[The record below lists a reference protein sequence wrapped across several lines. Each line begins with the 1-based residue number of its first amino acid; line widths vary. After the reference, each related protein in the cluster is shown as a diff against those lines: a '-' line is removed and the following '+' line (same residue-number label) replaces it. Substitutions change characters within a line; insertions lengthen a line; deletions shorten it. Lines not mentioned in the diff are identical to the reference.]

1 MPAAQWEHGDLIL
14 AVKITARASRDQCQG
29 IHDER
34 YKIAITAPPE
44 DGKANKHLIA
54 WLAQTFAVAK
64 KSVVLQSGEYSPLKI
79 LRISAPKHLPADWQ
93 LPEQP

>member
-1 MPAAQWEHGDLIL
+1 MPAAQWEQGDLIL

-29 IHDER
+29 IHDGR

-54 WLAQTFAVAK
+54 WLAKTFAVAK
-64 KSVVLQSGEYSPLKI
+64 KNITLQSGEFSPLKI
-79 LRISAPKHLPADWQ
+79 LRISAPHHLPPEWQ
-93 LPEQP
+93 LPAQP

>member
-1 MPAAQWEHGDLIL
+1 MPAAQWEQGDLIL
-14 AVKITARASRDQCQG
+14 AVKITARANRDQCQG

-54 WLAQTFAVAK
+54 WLAKTFAVAK

-93 LPEQP
+93 LPEKP

>member
-1 MPAAQWEHGDLIL
+1 MPAAQWEQGDLIL

-44 DGKANKHLIA
+44 DGKANKHLTA
-54 WLAQTFAVAK
+54 
-64 KSVVLQSGEYSPLKI
+64 
-79 LRISAPKHLPADWQ
+79 
-93 LPEQP
+93 

>member
-54 WLAQTFAVAK
+54 WLAKTFAVAK
-64 KSVVLQSGEYSPLKI
+64 KASPCKVANI
-79 LRISAPKHLPADWQ
+79 AP
-93 LPEQP
+93 

>member
-1 MPAAQWEHGDLIL
+1 MIKHSAPD
-14 AVKITARASRDQCQG
+14 
-29 IHDER
+29 

-54 WLAQTFAVAK
+54 WLAKTFAVAK